1 MQNDAVPTEYAITL
15 SMEQAEKLD
24 RVARSRSD
32 LDDSVTGRDV
42 IQEAVSEY
50 INRLG
55 RDFGLG
61 KDGKPK
67 RPTELFQ
74 CLFAGDADLAF
85 KLLSKGIIAMLDNAE
100 GLVDDAALLADGK
113 RYDRADFLAAT
124 ALEEIGKA
132 YILLDMCRVDLA
144 RHQHVLRHLCSSFY
158 SHVLKHVY
166 FDLSAN
172 DYAGIWELPQVQ
184 HYFRIQAT
192 EWWPSDL
199 ENGEPDMPHETFFLR
214 DANLYVDINTYD
226 GEWSGPSK
234 ASRALKFED
243 AVFRSPI
250 GKVQENLCHFRAA
263 QDAGLLQPE
272 ALRLFNNAMKRL
284 LVSENTTVD
293 QLRATYSAAGADLQS
308 KLGISLEIFRGSVLH
323 NWPLYW
329 VRR

>member
-1 MQNDAVPTEYAITL
+1 MPNDAAPTEYGFTL
-15 SMEQAEKLD
+15 PAELAEKLEHI
-24 RVARSRSD
+24 ARFRSE
-32 LDDSVTGRDV
+32 LDGSVTGGDI
-42 IQEAVSEY
+42 IQEALSDYLARSE
-50 INRLG
+50 RESSV
-55 RDFGLG
+55 G

-74 CLFAGDADLAF
+74 CLFAGNADVAF
-85 KLLSKGIIAMLDNAE
+85 KLLSEGIIAMLDNAE
-100 GLVDDAALLADGK
+100 GLIEDATLLADAQ

-124 ALEEIGKA
+124 ATEEMGKA

-144 RHQHVLRHLCSSFY
+144 RHQHILRHLCSSFY

-184 HYFRIQAT
+184 HYFRIQAK
-192 EWWPSDL
+192 EWWPGDL
-199 ENGEPDMPHETFFLR
+199 ESGEPDMPHDTFFLR

-250 GKVQENLCHFRAA
+250 GKVRENLCHFRAA

-272 ALRLFNNAMKRL
+272 ALRLFNNVMKRL
-284 LVSENTTVD
+284 LVSENTSVD
-293 QLRATYSAAGADLQS
+293 QLLATYSAAGADIQS
-308 KLGISLEIFRGSVLH
+308 KLGISQEIFRGSVLH